1 MSVGDMLAYVW
12 SLMTNTGYH
21 VFDVFVSYADIFV
34 FVIIVS
40 LLLWLVGALLGGE

>member
-12 SLMTNTGYH
+12 SLMTDTGYYIY
-21 VFDVFVSYADIFV
+21 DVFVSYADIFI

-40 LLLWLVGALLGGE
+40 LFMWLIVALLGGE